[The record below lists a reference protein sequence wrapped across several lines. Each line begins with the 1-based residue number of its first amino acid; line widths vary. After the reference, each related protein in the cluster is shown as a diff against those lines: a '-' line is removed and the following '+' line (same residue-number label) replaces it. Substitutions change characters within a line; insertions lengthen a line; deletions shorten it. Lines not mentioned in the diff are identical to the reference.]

1 MPFHFSNSPLVSKNK
16 DDHSMSKNMSKSKNI
31 KLSFDVEES
40 MSKNKDDHSMSKNI
54 LLGATEV
61 STVDSSGA
69 GVLIHCVWI
78 IPVAVHQNF
87 ISALGIWS
95 PSYTYPSSVS
105 GS

>member
-69 GVLIHCVWI
+69 GFLSTVY
-78 IPVAVHQNF
+78 
-87 ISALGIWS
+87 G
-95 PSYTYPSSVS
+95 
-105 GS
+105 